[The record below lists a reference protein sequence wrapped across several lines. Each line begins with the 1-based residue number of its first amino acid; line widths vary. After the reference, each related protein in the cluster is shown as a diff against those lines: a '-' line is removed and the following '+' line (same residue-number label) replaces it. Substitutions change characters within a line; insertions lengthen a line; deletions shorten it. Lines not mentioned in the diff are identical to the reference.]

1 MIIDHISC
9 KQKQLRAIQ
18 QHGESFNKRFAC
30 VMKKKNGTFSR
41 TLYMLLKGENWDKII
56 EEVHWELYPKES
68 SIVFTKMSK
77 L

>member
-30 VMKKKNGTFSR
+30 VMKKKKWDLQPHIVHVIER
-41 TLYMLLKGENWDKII
+41 RELDKIMKRFI
-56 EEVHWELYPKES
+56 GV
-68 SIVFTKMSK
+68 VA
-77 L
+77 